1 MLSSF
6 DFQQKPLPPLLLKT
20 RTCSKSAYATTR
32 PVSGEVLRTKLEH
45 GLHSVLVKTS
55 GGNIVTVLFGPSY
68 QLRDLHG
75 KRVSFSSISVG
86 DEIAA
91 NATPDPQRALVYTT
105 FGLTDRSLMTIT
117 SQKAVV
123 STVDQDA
130 SSFTAT
136 LGATQIVVNLDAH
149 TKIVRADGSRGSG
162 TDLVESESV
171 RISGVINTRIKTLV
185 STTLVQI
192 ASTGSSRL
200 TVTAAH
206 DTIAARSK
214 QTLTITAPANSTVSL
229 TIRYPSGRT
238 TTAHV
243 KINSSSKGTYSFAV
257 VSGANSRSSQRVT
270 VTASLKT
277 GKAVTSFAV
286 ERAPVELYLDHPTI
300 KRGATQ
306 VVELIGSD
314 SATVHLRVL
323 WPGGQ
328 YSSRSLHLN
337 ISGKVTYRFKV
348 PSVIHGKTPA
358 SVTVEAEVSN
368 SAGTYVGT
376 ATFKVT

>member
-1 MLSSF
+1 
-6 DFQQKPLPPLLLKT
+6 
-20 RTCSKSAYATTR
+20 
-32 PVSGEVLRTKLEH
+32 
-45 GLHSVLVKTS
+45 
-55 GGNIVTVLFGPSY
+55 
-68 QLRDLHG
+68 
-75 KRVSFSSISVG
+75 
-86 DEIAA
+86 
-91 NATPDPQRALVYTT
+91 
-105 FGLTDRSLMTIT
+105 MTIT

-136 LGATQIVVNLDAH
+136 LGTTQIVVNLDAH

-171 RISGVINTRIKTLV
+171 RISGVFNTRIKTLV

-192 ASTGSSRL
+192 ASTGSSKL
-200 TVTAAH
+200 TVSAAH

-214 QTLTITAPANSTVSL
+214 QTLTLTAPAGSTVSL

-238 TTAHV
+238 TKAHV
-243 KINSSSKGTYSFAV
+243 RMNRSGKGAYSFTV

-286 ERAPVELYLDHPTI
+286 ERAPVEVYVDYQSV

-314 SATVHLRVL
+314 SAAVQVRVL

-328 YSSRSLHLN
+328 YSSHSLHLN
-337 ISGKVTYRFKV
+337 VSGKATYRFKV

-358 SVTVEAEVSN
+358 SVTVEAQISN